1 MQPNFRENMQGE
13 LRRILLPRTWVNKGD
28 SQVQKDKE
36 KGRIPTLRPSLRLVA
51 SFLSSS
57 PTSLPTLLA
66 CDYDGW
72 LREADE
78 RKRVR
83 EASNVNGSDLIL
95 PVRVGALERRVHLL
109 WAGSRCAERRNHERA
124 VPGREL
130 TRRDGN
136 GVGIAM
142 RLDYITIAR
151 ITTNNVSLNV
161 QRQRGSSVCVSH
173 PGDPRPGAR
182 DRIGARVKRADRLTG
197 TLPVVRTRWGIAEVR

>member
-83 EASNVNGSDLIL
+83 EASNVNGSDLI
-95 PVRVGALERRVHLL
+95 
-109 WAGSRCAERRNHERA
+109 
-124 VPGREL
+124 
-130 TRRDGN
+130 
-136 GVGIAM
+136 
-142 RLDYITIAR
+142 
-151 ITTNNVSLNV
+151 
-161 QRQRGSSVCVSH
+161 
-173 PGDPRPGAR
+173 
-182 DRIGARVKRADRLTG
+182 
-197 TLPVVRTRWGIAEVR
+197 